1 MTAVATTE
9 SPPDLAPSPSRDA
22 VRRLS
27 VALAGPALIVAA
39 VLVAMR
45 GFVLAPLLTN
55 QHADI
60 LGFVMPRLC
69 FLGDNL
75 AAGHVPLWNP
85 FLQAGTPYAAD
96 PQSGWM
102 YLPPMVLF
110 TALPCTIA
118 MRAFIVMQ
126 PLLAGLGLFWFLRKD
141 GLARTAATVGGLS
154 ISLAMAGSAVG
165 IAMPFSGALAWTT
178 IVLFGASGYVQA
190 ARWSRRLLWLG
201 LAALAWGQVAGAH
214 MSHGLF
220 MCTLLVTVYL
230 IAKNWHDVRWRRR
243 TATQAAVSIGLFLGF
258 VVLANLAFLLPR
270 LGLIPRSALAQG
282 YAALGPSGS
291 ATLGVGEEP
300 LADGGIW
307 AAWPFALGS
316 TPGAYLGAAILLCV
330 PAALRSTKRA
340 LLATLGVT
348 AVITYAMT
356 LDLFVGAEWFRN
368 LVLRIPFGDIYIHNP
383 SRLRHLFLILVPA
396 LGALGVQGLM
406 EDPPPRKATIRW
418 LAAGAILFLGLPVLL
433 GAYPKRLAIL
443 AVGAALIAWPLIA
456 LARGKRW
463 ARIAVPVVLCVELLG
478 AAVYANTYTGGSVE
492 LGLEQRG
499 PWLEAELT
507 LPPGPL
513 QYPDV
518 DTGTYLERGTF
529 ADAIGA
535 TGERY
540 LTWAPPAAFFIKGY
554 LFRQEPSDWP
564 ALFNGRGMLFGVE
577 DAMGYNPF
585 QLSRYWRFVRATNR
599 LPIFYNAALIQ
610 EPSAEDARLLG
621 VRFLIAPTGVRPT
634 LSAVPVGTDGGY
646 TLWEVQGAGFRVSVV
661 PSWTVEAT
669 TDEALA
675 AVLEPGFD
683 SGRTAV
689 LEQDPGI
696 ERVDGARPGVAS
708 YSAPT
713 PEDVRVSVTADA
725 PSIVVVR
732 NAWDRNWA
740 ATVDGRPADVLP
752 TDAFLQGI
760 AVPAGK
766 HEIRLAYRE
775 PWIWRGLAASGSVWA
790 TWLVAIIGAW
800 VVGSRRR
807 RRGNGATQPR

>member
-9 SPPDLAPSPSRDA
+9 SPPDIAASPSRDA
-22 VRRLS
+22 VRWLLL
-27 VALAGPALIVAA
+27 ALAGPALIAA
-39 VLVAMR
+39 GVLVAMR
-45 GFVLAPLLTN
+45 GFVFAPLLTS

-69 FLGDNL
+69 FLGDSL

-110 TALPCTIA
+110 TALPCTVA

-126 PLLAGLGLFWFLRKD
+126 PLLAGLGLFWFLRKE
-141 GLARTAATVGGLS
+141 GLTRTAATAGGLS

-178 IVLFGASGYVQA
+178 IVLVGASGYVQA
-190 ARWSRRLLWLG
+190 TRWSRRLLWLG

-220 MCTLLVTVYL
+220 LCTLLVTVYL
-230 IAKNWHDVRWRRR
+230 AAKNWHSVRWRER
-243 TATQAAVSIGLFLGF
+243 TVGRAAALIALFLGLM
-258 VVLANLAFLLPR
+258 VLANLAFLLPR

-282 YAALGPSGS
+282 YAALGPTGS

-316 TPGAYLGAAILLCV
+316 TPGAYLGAAVLLCV

-348 AVITYAMT
+348 AAITYAMT

-396 LGALGVQGLM
+396 LGALGMQGLM
-406 EDPPPRKATIRW
+406 EDPPPRKVTIRW
-418 LAAGAILFLGLPVLL
+418 LAAGAALFLALPLLL
-433 GAYPKRLAIL
+433 GAYPKRLAVL
-443 AVGAALIAWPLIA
+443 AIGIALIAWPLVA
-456 LARGKRW
+456 LARGRRW
-463 ARIAVPVVLCVELLG
+463 ARAAVPLVLCVELLG
-478 AAVYANTYTGGSVE
+478 AVAYANTYTGGSVE

-513 QYPDV
+513 PFPDV
-518 DTGTYLERGTF
+518 DTEEYLARGRF
-529 ADAIGA
+529 ADTIDAA
-535 TGERY
+535 SDRY
-540 LTWAPPAAFFIKGY
+540 LSWAPPAAFFIKGY
-554 LFRQEPSDWP
+554 LFRQEPADWP
-564 ALFNGRGMLFGVE
+564 ALFNGRGMLLGVE

-585 QLSRYWRFVRATNR
+585 QLTRYWRFVRATNR

-610 EPSAEDARLLG
+610 EPSLEDARLLG
-621 VRFLIAPTGVRPT
+621 VRFLIAPTGVRPP
-634 LSAVPVGTDGGY
+634 LSAIPVDTDGGY
-646 TLWEVQGAGFRVSVV
+646 TLWEIQGAQSRVSVV
-661 PSWTVEAT
+661 PSWTVEPT
-669 TDEALA
+669 GDEALA

-683 SGRTAV
+683 PGRMAV
-689 LEQDPGI
+689 LEQGPGI
-696 ERVDGARPGVAS
+696 RRIDGAHPGTAT
-708 YSAPT
+708 YAAPS
-713 PEDVRVSVTADA
+713 PEDVRVSVSADA

-732 NAWDRNWA
+732 NAWDRNWE
-740 ATVDGRPADVLP
+740 ATVDGRPAPVLP
-752 TDAFLQGI
+752 TDGFLQG
-760 AVPAGK
+760 VPVGAGE
-766 HEIRLAYRE
+766 HEVRLVYRE
-775 PWIWRGLAASGSVWA
+775 PWIRRGLLASGLVWG
-790 TWLVAIIGAW
+790 TWLVAVLTATALEG
-800 VVGSRRR
+800 RRR
-807 RRGNGATQPR
+807 RRGATGG

>member
-1 MTAVATTE
+1 MTAVDTTE
-9 SPPDLAPSPSRDA
+9 SPPELAPSPSRDA
-22 VRRLS
+22 VRRLL
-27 VALAGPALIVAA
+27 VALAGPALIVVA

-45 GFVLAPLLTN
+45 GFVIEPLLTN

-69 FLGDNL
+69 FLGDSL

-85 FLQAGTPYAAD
+85 FLQTGTPYAAD

-102 YLPPMVLF
+102 YLPPMALF
-110 TALPCTIA
+110 TALPCTVA

-126 PLLAGLGLFWFLRKD
+126 PLLAGIGLFWFLRKE

-165 IAMPFSGALAWTT
+165 IAMPFSGAIAWTT
-178 IVLFGASGYVQA
+178 IVLVGASGYVQVT
-190 ARWSRRLLWLG
+190 RWSRRLLWLA
-201 LAALAWGQVAGAH
+201 LAAVAWGQVAGAH

-230 IAKNWHDVRWRRR
+230 IAKNWHSVRWRERSLGQG
-243 TATQAAVSIGLFLGF
+243 AGLIALFLGF

-282 YAALGPSGS
+282 YAALGPTGS
-291 ATLGVGEEP
+291 ATLGVGTEP

-316 TPGAYLGAAILLCV
+316 TPGAYLGAAVLLCV

-348 AVITYAMT
+348 AAITYAMT

-383 SRLRHLFLILVPA
+383 SRLRHLLLIVIPA

-406 EDPPPRKATIRW
+406 EDPPPRKTTIRW
-418 LAAGAILFLGLPVLL
+418 LAAGAVLFLGLPLLL

-443 AVGAALIAWPLIA
+443 AAGALLIAWPLVA
-456 LARGKRW
+456 LARGKTW
-463 ARIAVPVVLCVELLG
+463 ARIAVPVVLCVELLS
-478 AAVYANTYTGGSVE
+478 AVAYANAYTGGSVE

-518 DTGTYLERGTF
+518 DTDAYLARGRF
-529 ADAIGA
+529 PDVIDASGD
-535 TGERY
+535 RY
-540 LTWAPPAAFFIKGY
+540 ITWAPPAAFFIKGY
-554 LFRQEPSDWP
+554 LFRQEPADWP
-564 ALFNGRGMLFGVE
+564 ALFNGRGMLLGVE

-585 QLSRYWRFVRATNR
+585 QLTRYWRFVRATNR

-610 EPSAEDARLLG
+610 EPSVEDARLLG
-621 VRFLIAPTGVRPT
+621 VRFLVAPSGVRPP
-634 LSAVPVGTDGGY
+634 LSAIPVGTDGGY
-646 TLWEVQGAGFRVSVV
+646 TLWEIQGAESRVSVV

-683 SGRTAV
+683 PGRTAV
-689 LEQDPGI
+689 LETDPGI
-696 ERVDGARPGVAS
+696 RRVDGAHPGTAT

-725 PSIVVVR
+725 PSMVVIR
-732 NAWDRNWA
+732 NAWDQNWE
-740 ATVDGRPADVLP
+740 ATVDGKPSQVLP
-752 TDAFLQGI
+752 TDAFLQGVP
-760 AVPAGK
+760 VPAGE
-766 HEIRLAYRE
+766 HEIRLVYRE
-775 PWIWRGLAASGSVWA
+775 PWIWRGLAASGLVWA
-790 TWLVAIIGAW
+790 AWLVAVLAAS
-800 VVGSRRR
+800 VLDRRR
-807 RRGNGATQPR
+807 RAASAAER